1 MDTLTIGRVA
11 KEAAVGVETIRFYE
25 REGLIANPPRL
36 SSGYRAYPPETV
48 ARIRFI
54 RTAKDLGFSLKEIR
68 ELLSMRV
75 DPIGSCSEVRAMAES
90 KITDV
95 EERIR
100 VLQNIRLSLERL
112 VTACEERQPTS
123 ECPILDCI
131 EKEELK

>member
-1 MDTLTIGRVA
+1 METLTIGRAA

-25 REGLIANPPRL
+25 REGLIENPPRRP
-36 SSGYRAYPPETV
+36 SGYRTYPLETV

-54 RTAKDLGFSLKEIR
+54 RTAKGLGFSLKEIR
-68 ELLSMRV
+68 DLLSMRV
-75 DPIGSCSEVRAMAES
+75 DPIGSCREVKAMAES
-90 KITDV
+90 KIADV

-100 VLQNIRLSLERL
+100 ALQTIRLSLERL
-112 VTACEERQPTS
+112 VTACEERQPTR

>member
-1 MDTLTIGRVA
+1 METLTIGKVA
-11 KEAAVGVETIRFYE
+11 KATDVGIETIRFYE
-25 REGLIANPPRL
+25 REGLIVNPPR
-36 SSGYRAYPPETV
+36 SPSGYRAYPSETV

-75 DPIGSCSEVRAMAES
+75 DPIGSCLEVRELAES
-90 KITDV
+90 KIADV

-100 VLQNIRLSLERL
+100 VLQNIRVSLVRL
-112 VTACEERQPTS
+112 VAACEDRQPTN

-131 EKEELK
+131 EKEDLK